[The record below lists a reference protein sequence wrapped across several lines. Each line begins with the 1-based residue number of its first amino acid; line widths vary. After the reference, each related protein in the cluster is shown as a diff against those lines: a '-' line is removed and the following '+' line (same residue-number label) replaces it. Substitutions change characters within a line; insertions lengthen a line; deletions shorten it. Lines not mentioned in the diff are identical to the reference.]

1 MNKSFSRSARL
12 IAWPGFEKE
21 HFLYFGPGKLTKEFK
36 FKDFKEA
43 LAFINKVGDQA
54 ESINH
59 HPKIINVYSS
69 VIIELWTHDKDA
81 ITDLDYALSG
91 LIDTISL

>member
-1 MNKSFSRSARL
+1 MMGNN
-12 IAWPGFEKE
+12 WKE
-21 HFLYFGPGKLTKEFK
+21 LNGRLTKEFK

>member
-1 MNKSFSRSARL
+1 MDNN
-12 IAWPGFEKE
+12 WKE
-21 HFLYFGPGKLTKEFK
+21 IGGKLVKEFK

-43 LAFINKVGDQA
+43 LLFINKVGDQA

-59 HPKIINVYSS
+59 HPKIINVYNS
-69 VIIELWTHDKDA
+69 VIIKLWTHDKDA

>member
-1 MNKSFSRSARL
+1 MIFTRVFLFNIKNL
-12 IAWPGFEKE
+12 KMDNNWKE
-21 HFLYFGPGKLTKEFK
+21 ISGKLVKEFK

-43 LAFINKVGDQA
+43 LLFINKVGDQA

>member
-1 MNKSFSRSARL
+1 MDNN
-12 IAWPGFEKE
+12 WKE
-21 HFLYFGPGKLTKEFK
+21 INGKLTKEFK

-43 LAFINKVGDQA
+43 LVFINKVGDHA

-59 HPKIINVYSS
+59 HPKIINVYNS

>member
-1 MNKSFSRSARL
+1 MDNN
-12 IAWPGFEKE
+12 WKE
-21 HFLYFGPGKLTKEFK
+21 IGGKLVKEFK

-43 LAFINKVGDQA
+43 LLFINKVGDHA

-59 HPKIINVYSS
+59 HPKIINVYNS

-91 LIDTISL
+91 LIDTINL

>member
-1 MNKSFSRSARL
+1 MENN
-12 IAWPGFEKE
+12 WKE
-21 HFLYFGPGKLTKEFK
+21 INGKLTKEFK

-43 LAFINKVGDQA
+43 LVFINKVGDHA

-59 HPKIINVYSS
+59 HPKITNVYSS

-91 LIDTISL
+91 LIDTISI

>member
-1 MNKSFSRSARL
+1 MDNN
-12 IAWPGFEKE
+12 WKE
-21 HFLYFGPGKLTKEFK
+21 INGKLVKEFK

-43 LAFINKVGDQA
+43 LLFINKVGDHA

-59 HPKIINVYSS
+59 HPKIINVYNS

-91 LIDTISL
+91 LIDTINL

>member
-1 MNKSFSRSARL
+1 MDNN
-12 IAWPGFEKE
+12 WKE
-21 HFLYFGPGKLTKEFK
+21 INGKLTKEFK

-43 LAFINKVGDQA
+43 LVFINKVGDHA

-59 HPKIINVYSS
+59 HPKIINVYNS

-91 LIDTISL
+91 LVDTINL

>member
-1 MNKSFSRSARL
+1 MMGNN
-12 IAWPGFEKE
+12 WKE
-21 HFLYFGPGKLTKEFK
+21 INGRLTKEFK

-43 LAFINKVGDQA
+43 LTFINKVGEHA
-54 ESINH
+54 ESIRH

-91 LIDTISL
+91 LIDEISL

>member
-1 MNKSFSRSARL
+1 MDNN
-12 IAWPGFEKE
+12 WKE
-21 HFLYFGPGKLTKEFK
+21 INGKLVKEFK

-43 LAFINKVGDQA
+43 LLFINKVGDHA

-59 HPKIINVYSS
+59 HPKIINVYNS

-91 LIDTISL
+91 LVDTINL

>member
-1 MNKSFSRSARL
+1 MMGNN
-12 IAWPGFEKE
+12 WKE
-21 HFLYFGPGKLTKEFK
+21 INGRLTKEFK

-43 LAFINKVGDQA
+43 LVFINKVGEHA

-69 VIIELWTHDKDA
+69 VKIELWTHDKDA
-81 ITDLDYALSG
+81 ITDLDHALSG
-91 LIDTISL
+91 LIDEISL

>member
-1 MNKSFSRSARL
+1 MDNN
-12 IAWPGFEKE
+12 WKE
-21 HFLYFGPGKLTKEFK
+21 IGGKLVKEFK

-43 LAFINKVGDQA
+43 LLFINKVGDQA
-54 ESINH
+54 ESIKH
-59 HPKIINVYSS
+59 HPKIINVYNS

-91 LIDTISL
+91 LIDTINL

>member
-1 MNKSFSRSARL
+1 MKNNWNE
-12 IAWPGFEKE
+12 IN
-21 HFLYFGPGKLTKEFK
+21 GKLTKEFK
-36 FKDFKEA
+36 FKNFKEA
-43 LAFINKVGDQA
+43 LVFINKVGEHA

-81 ITDLDYALSG
+81 ITELDHALSG
-91 LIDTISL
+91 LIDEISL

>member
-1 MNKSFSRSARL
+1 MENN
-12 IAWPGFEKE
+12 WKE
-21 HFLYFGPGKLTKEFK
+21 INGKLTKEFK

-43 LAFINKVGDQA
+43 LVFINKVGDHA
-54 ESINH
+54 ESTNH

>member
-1 MNKSFSRSARL
+1 MDNN
-12 IAWPGFEKE
+12 WKE
-21 HFLYFGPGKLTKEFK
+21 VDGKLVKEFK

-43 LAFINKVGDQA
+43 LLFINKVGDHA

-59 HPKIINVYSS
+59 HPKIINVYNS

>member
-1 MNKSFSRSARL
+1 MDNN
-12 IAWPGFEKE
+12 WKE
-21 HFLYFGPGKLTKEFK
+21 INGKLTKEFK

-59 HPKIINVYSS
+59 HLKLLTFI
-69 VIIELWTHDKDA
+69 
-81 ITDLDYALSG
+81 AL
-91 LIDTISL
+91 

>member
-1 MNKSFSRSARL
+1 MDNN
-12 IAWPGFEKE
+12 WKE
-21 HFLYFGPGKLTKEFK
+21 INGKLTKEFK

-59 HPKIINVYSS
+59 HPKIINVYNS

-91 LIDTISL
+91 LVDTINL

>member
-1 MNKSFSRSARL
+1 MDNN
-12 IAWPGFEKE
+12 WKE
-21 HFLYFGPGKLTKEFK
+21 IGGKLVKEFK

-43 LAFINKVGDQA
+43 LLFINKVGEQA

-59 HPKIINVYSS
+59 HPKIINVYNS
-69 VIIELWTHDKDA
+69 VIIELWTHDKDS

>member
-1 MNKSFSRSARL
+1 MENN
-12 IAWPGFEKE
+12 WKE
-21 HFLYFGPGKLTKEFK
+21 ISGKLVKEFK

-43 LAFINKVGDQA
+43 LIFINKVGDQA

-59 HPKIINVYSS
+59 HPKIINVYNS
-69 VIIELWTHDKDA
+69 VIVELWTHDKDA

-91 LIDTISL
+91 LIDEIRL

>member
-1 MNKSFSRSARL
+1 MMDNN
-12 IAWPGFEKE
+12 WKE
-21 HFLYFGPGKLTKEFK
+21 ISGKLVKEFK

-43 LAFINKVGDQA
+43 LLFINKVGDHA

-59 HPKIINVYSS
+59 HPKIINVYNS

-91 LIDTISL
+91 LIDTINL

>member
-1 MNKSFSRSARL
+1 MDNN
-12 IAWPGFEKE
+12 WKE
-21 HFLYFGPGKLTKEFK
+21 IGGKLVKEFK

-43 LAFINKVGDQA
+43 LLFINKVGDHA

-59 HPKIINVYSS
+59 HPKIINVYNS

>member
-1 MNKSFSRSARL
+1 MDNN
-12 IAWPGFEKE
+12 WKE
-21 HFLYFGPGKLTKEFK
+21 IDGKLVKEFK

-43 LAFINKVGDQA
+43 LLFINKVGDQA

-59 HPKIINVYSS
+59 HPKIINVYNS

>member
-1 MNKSFSRSARL
+1 MNNN
-12 IAWPGFEKE
+12 WKE
-21 HFLYFGPGKLTKEFK
+21 VDGKLVKEFK

-43 LAFINKVGDQA
+43 LLFINKVGDHV

-59 HPKIINVYSS
+59 HPKIINVYNS

-91 LIDTISL
+91 LVDTINL

>member
-1 MNKSFSRSARL
+1 MDNN
-12 IAWPGFEKE
+12 WKE
-21 HFLYFGPGKLTKEFK
+21 IGGKLVKEFK

-43 LAFINKVGDQA
+43 LLFINKGGDQA
-54 ESINH
+54 ESIKH

-91 LIDTISL
+91 LIDTINL

>member
-1 MNKSFSRSARL
+1 MDNN
-12 IAWPGFEKE
+12 WKE
-21 HFLYFGPGKLTKEFK
+21 VDGKLVKEFK

-43 LAFINKVGDQA
+43 LQFINKVGDHA

-59 HPKIINVYSS
+59 HPKIINVYNS

-81 ITDLDYALSG
+81 ITDLDHALSG

>member
-1 MNKSFSRSARL
+1 MNNN
-12 IAWPGFEKE
+12 WKE
-21 HFLYFGPGKLTKEFK
+21 VDGKLVKEFK

-43 LAFINKVGDQA
+43 LLFINKVGDHA

-59 HPKIINVYSS
+59 HPKIINVYNS

-91 LIDTISL
+91 LVDTINL

>member
-1 MNKSFSRSARL
+1 MENN
-12 IAWPGFEKE
+12 WKE
-21 HFLYFGPGKLTKEFK
+21 INGKLTKEFK

-43 LAFINKVGDQA
+43 LVFINKVGDHA

-59 HPKIINVYSS
+59 HPKSINVYSS

>member
-1 MNKSFSRSARL
+1 MENN
-12 IAWPGFEKE
+12 WKE
-21 HFLYFGPGKLTKEFK
+21 INGKLTKEFK
-36 FKDFKEA
+36 FKNFKEA

-54 ESINH
+54 ENINH
-59 HPKIINVYSS
+59 HPKITNVYSS

-91 LIDTISL
+91 LIDTINL